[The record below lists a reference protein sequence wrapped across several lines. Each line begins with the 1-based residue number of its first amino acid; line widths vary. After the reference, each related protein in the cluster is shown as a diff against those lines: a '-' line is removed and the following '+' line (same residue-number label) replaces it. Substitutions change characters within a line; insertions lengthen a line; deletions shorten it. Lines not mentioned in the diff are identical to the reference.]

1 VAYIDEHGYVQIT
14 DRLKDVIKT
23 GGEWV
28 SSIDIENMATMHPA
42 VSEAA
47 VIGVPDPKW
56 GERPLV
62 VLVLKAEFKGK
73 VTSEDVKEYLKKM
86 SDEGKLP
93 KYGIPDRYEFVDA
106 IPRTSV
112 GKINKVELRKIY
124 AK

>member
-1 VAYIDEHGYVQIT
+1 QGYVQIT

-28 SSIDIENMATMHPA
+28 SSLDLENLVSMHPD

-47 VIGVPDPKW
+47 VIGVPDAKW

-62 VLVLKAEFKGK
+62 VVTLKPEFKGK
-73 VTSEDVKEYLKKM
+73 ITADDIKGYIKKM
-86 SDEGKLP
+86 ADQWKVP
-93 KYGIPDRYEFVDA
+93 KYSIPDRYEFVDA

-112 GKINKVELRKIY
+112 GKINKVELRKMF